1 MTGFIIKPRRDRVE
15 IATDGAVYDANGVLL
30 DTAYKV
36 RVADNL
42 PLAIVGSGT
51 VAHIAVMADAILAAA
66 AATGSVDATI
76 EILAVSLQASAAD
89 AAFDSPVRIVIAAI
103 SESRGPTCWLFDTY
117 DADGPAFEL
126 REAPFGIGQGA
137 LPPAEELLARG
148 IETAD
153 SLEKHAAW
161 FFEYMRGRR
170 RVSPVS
176 PEKGPIYN
184 IGGHVDFTVL
194 RADGV
199 ETRRLRTWDE
209 DVVGHKIEPS
219 PKPRITE
226 DGDCIVV
233 NGVRIRRGEHLTY
246 DVETGRIEIKL

>member
-1 MTGFIIKPRRDRVE
+1 MTGFMIKPGRDRVE
-15 IATDGAVYDANGVLL
+15 IATDGAVYDGDGVLL
-30 DTAYKV
+30 DTKYKV
-36 RVADNL
+36 RLADGI
-42 PLAIVGSGT
+42 PLAVVGSGT
-51 VAHIAVMADAILAAA
+51 VAHIDMVADAILAAA

-76 EILAVSLQASAAD
+76 ELLAVSLQEIAAD
-89 AAFDSPVRIVIAAI
+89 ATFDSPVRIVIAAI
-103 SESRGPTCWLFDTY
+103 SESHGPSCWLFDTY

-126 REAPFGIGQGA
+126 REAPFGIGQGE

-199 ETRRLRTWDE
+199 ETRRLHTWP
-209 DVVGHKIEPS
+209 DVVGQKIEPY

-226 DGDCIVV
+226 DGDHIVV
-233 NGVRIRRGEHLTY
+233 NGVHMRRGEHLTY
-246 DVETGRIEIKL
+246 DVETGRIIIKP

>member
-1 MTGFIIKPRRDRVE
+1 MTGFMIKPRRDRVE

-30 DTAYKV
+30 DTTYKV

-42 PLAIVGSGT
+42 PLAVVGSGT
-51 VAHIAVMADAILAAA
+51 VAHIDVVADAILAAA

-76 EILAVSLQASAAD
+76 ELLAVSLQAIAAG

-103 SESRGPTCWLFDTY
+103 SETSGPSCWLFDTY

-126 REAPFGIGQGA
+126 REAPFGIGQGE
-137 LPPAEELLARG
+137 LPPVEDMLARG
-148 IETAD
+148 IETGD
-153 SLEKHAAW
+153 SLDKHAV
-161 FFEYMRGRR
+161 FFFDYMRGRK

-176 PEKGPIYN
+176 PEKGPIHN

-199 ETRRLRTWDE
+199 ETKRLCTWP
-209 DVVGHKIEPS
+209 DVVGQKIEPS
-219 PKPRITE
+219 PKSRIAE
-226 DGDCIVV
+226 DGDFIIV

-246 DVETGRIEIKL
+246 DVEAGRIGIKS